1 MRFDFESLVDEVE
14 SSVVLLEAVG
24 QDARMATLLY
34 SFTSY
39 VPQ

>member
-24 QDARMATLLY
+24 QDAWQRCC
-34 SFTSY
+34 TSY